1 MGFNI
6 IVPIKYVPD
15 IEKVRFDVEAGRID
29 RSSAEGE
36 INPFDL
42 NALEAG
48 VRIKEK
54 YGGSVTVVSMGPPP
68 AEKAL
73 RDALARGADMA
84 ILLSDVKFAGADT
97 LATSYAISCAIR
109 KIGSYDLIICGE
121 KTVDGD
127 TGQVGAEIAE
137 FLGLP
142 HSYYVSEIREIS
154 DEYIRVVSDFG
165 DAYYLVELRLPALI
179 SVTKDINFPR
189 LPTFKDKMRARRAEV
204 TVWKA
209 DMLTDI
215 CDVDRFGFKGSPTV
229 VSRVIIPKEQVRECC
244 FIKEEDAVDRIIEVL
259 KDRGVI

>member
-1 MGFNI
+1 MNFNI

-15 IEKVRFDVEAGRID
+15 IEKVRFDIETGRID

-42 NALEAG
+42 NALEVA

-54 YGGSVTVVSMGPPP
+54 YGGFVTVISMGPPP

-73 RDALARGADMA
+73 RDALARGADKA
-84 ILLSDVKFAGADT
+84 ILLSDIKFAGADT

-109 KIGSYDLIICGE
+109 KLGSYDLVICGE

-137 FLGLP
+137 FLGVP
-142 HSYYVSEIREIS
+142 HSYYVSEIRDIS
-154 DEYIRVVSDFG
+154 KKNIKVVSDFG
-165 DAYYLVELRLPALI
+165 DAYYLVELELPALI
-179 SVTKDINFPR
+179 SVTKDINSPR
-189 LPTFKDKMRARRAEV
+189 LPTFKDKMKARRAEI

-209 DMLTDI
+209 DVLADVCDI
-215 CDVDRFGFKGSPTV
+215 DKFGFKGSPTA
-229 VSRVIIPKEQVRECC
+229 VSKVIIPKEHVKECC
-244 FIKEEDAVDRIIEVL
+244 FIKEEEAVDKIVEVL
-259 KDRGVI
+259 KEIGVV